1 MIFVML
7 GLVIGVLST
16 IAGIGGGVFM
26 VPLFYFLGL
35 DISKAVGTSKFV
47 IVFLSL
53 IGAINYI
60 RSRKVLFK
68 TSILVLVGMIPFSY
82 IGAYLSGA
90 LDKTILKLI
99 VSVFI
104 IYYGV
109 KLLYSYVKRRYFSK
123 KQQIQQ
129 DPNSSEEYVVKS
141 KWYIVVATGC
151 FSGLIAGLTGTGGG
165 VVNMPLFLSVLR
177 IPIHYAIATS
187 TFIIFPSAIAAA
199 IYHIIGNE
207 IDYTIALPFTIGG
220 IIGANIGPKM
230 ALSLKPQHLRFVVG
244 IILLI
249 AGIRMLITVF

>member
-1 MIFVML
+1 MVFIAL

-60 RSRKVLFK
+60 RSRKVLFRI
-68 TSILVLVGMIPFSY
+68 SMMVLVGMIPFSY
-82 IGAYLSGA
+82 IGAYLSSA
-90 LDKTILKLI
+90 LDKTTLKLI

-104 IYYGV
+104 IYYGLR
-109 KLLYSYVKRRYFSK
+109 LLYSYIKRKYFSK

-129 DPNSSEEYVVKS
+129 DLNPPKNYDTKS

-177 IPIHYAIATS
+177 MPIHYAIATS
-187 TFIIFPSAIAAA
+187 TFIIFPSSIVATIRHM
-199 IYHIIGNE
+199 IDNE
-207 IDYTIALPFTIGG
+207 INYAIALPFTIGAM
-220 IIGANIGPKM
+220 IGANIGPRI
-230 ALSLKPQHLRFVVG
+230 ALSLKPQHLRFIVG

-249 AGIRMLITVF
+249 AGIRMLATVF